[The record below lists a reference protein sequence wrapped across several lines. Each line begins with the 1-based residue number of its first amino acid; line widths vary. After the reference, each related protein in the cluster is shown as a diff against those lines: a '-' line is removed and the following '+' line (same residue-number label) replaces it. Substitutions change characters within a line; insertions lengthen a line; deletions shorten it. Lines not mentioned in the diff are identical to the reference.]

1 MTIAQI
7 VAELQRRVEQIDK
20 VIETLTTLK
29 EQAQEENA

>member
-1 MTIAQI
+1 MTIAEI

-29 EQAQEENA
+29 EQENS